1 MTEEQKKAYTGRR
14 RGRPAKKKKGRK
26 NQEDEQ
32 KRIEKDILAIERQ
45 IARAN
50 GEPIPRTIEE
60 CVISEDESKPRRN
73 YFGRFNKKN
82 DGETPVKQEEEY
94 SGQEEAD
101 EDGNGQGLLQKRS
114 KKAHDDDLYKIEEE
128 FEEDLD
134 EDDSYVPATNKK
146 RRKTKSKKDSVKKKL
161 KTSEQVN
168 QPDLDQLVIKQ
179 PDFKTSPTPQPPNPG
194 QIVTSSRSARK
205 RRSTGVFQKQLQ
217 SKELF
222 DADGNLIEKL
232 EA

>member
-1 MTEEQKKAYTGRR
+1 MSEKRGKPGRPKKSEVVKKFLRKTITNPVGRPKMTEEQKKAYTGRR

-101 EDGNGQGLLQKRS
+101 EDGNG
-114 KKAHDDDLYKIEEE
+114 
-128 FEEDLD
+128 
-134 EDDSYVPATNKK
+134 
-146 RRKTKSKKDSVKKKL
+146 
-161 KTSEQVN
+161 
-168 QPDLDQLVIKQ
+168 
-179 PDFKTSPTPQPPNPG
+179 
-194 QIVTSSRSARK
+194 
-205 RRSTGVFQKQLQ
+205 
-217 SKELF
+217 
-222 DADGNLIEKL
+222 
-232 EA
+232 